1 MILIFCEQSGQ
12 NDIEESTRA
21 VRSDTRCC
29 IDMMI
34 SLQGEKDGMERLI
47 LLAELRLYK
56 TAHSSS
62 GTRHTCIH

>member
-1 MILIFCEQSGQ
+1 MILTFHEQSGQ
-12 NDIEESTRA
+12 NAIEESTRA
-21 VRSDTRCC
+21 VRSDARCC

-34 SLQGEKDGMERLI
+34 SLQAEKDGMERLI

-56 TAHSSS
+56 TAHSGS